1 MRKAI
6 LVMVGA
12 LAVGGAA
19 EAGADD
25 RLRLQASGGTDPA
38 LEARHLA
45 GAAELVLVRHVSLFG
60 EAEWEHRPARLRDH
74 AGGSY
79 SHSGGG
85 DTRYL
90 AGGLKLTIL
99 PDRRLSPYLVA
110 GRGRATFVRQASRGF
125 GAVDATGD
133 FVFYGAGLRYQAHEH
148 VALQLEG
155 RVGGAAIGDGS
166 IYVPL
171 RVGVS
176 FGF

>member
-1 MRKAI
+1 MRTAI
-6 LVMVGA
+6 LGLVVA

-38 LEARHLA
+38 FEARHLA
-45 GAAELVLVRHVSLFG
+45 GAAELGLLRHVAVFG
-60 EAEWEHRPARLRDH
+60 EVEWEHRPARLDDY
-74 AGGSY
+74 GGGRYSY
-79 SHSGGG
+79 SGGG

-99 PDRRLSPYLVA
+99 PGRRLSPYLVA
-110 GRGRATFVRQASRGF
+110 GRGRANFVREASRGF

-133 FVFYGAGLRYQAHEH
+133 FVFYGGGLRYQAHEH

-166 IYVPL
+166 IYLPL
-171 RVGVS
+171 RVGIS